1 MLVAYIVFWRI
12 LWTRWTFVNERFF
25 CMTRRWY
32 LFRIF
37 VSCSIVMNYCV
48 GICFFVLSFFLVGC
62 WSDATDWGNNEEKKV
77 TADWFHF
84 TIPAWYESVIPALI
98 ENKQL
103 VNKILLS
110 YKLPS
115 DEKWIFEQNVIFT
128 RSSLPPDIN
137 FEQFWTLNA
146 QKMSSELA
154 WYTPWKKLVR
164 LIPCEDREIQ
174 WLYVTFSLS
183 DPRQTPPQKVWLA
196 QLQFV
201 DRYRGYILSAAYR
214 TESEQDWFE
223 DLLDSFWCEVWGTW
237 TWTSLET
244 T

>member
-1 MLVAYIVFWRI
+1 
-12 LWTRWTFVNERFF
+12 
-25 CMTRRWY
+25 
-32 LFRIF
+32 
-37 VSCSIVMNYCV
+37 MNYYV
-48 GICFFVLSFFLVGC
+48 AVCFFVFSFFLVGC
-62 WSDATDWGNNEEKKV
+62 GSNTTDGLSDGEKKV

-84 TIPAWYESVIPALI
+84 TLPEWYESVIPALI

-115 DEKWIFEQNVIFT
+115 SQTGTFEQNIIFT

-146 QKMSSELA
+146 QKMSAELS
-154 WYTPWKKLVR
+154 WYTPWKKQVR
-164 LIPCEDREIQ
+164 LIPCQDREIQ
-174 WLYVTFSLS
+174 WLYVTFSLN
-183 DPRQTPPQKVWLA
+183 DPRQNPPQQVWLA

-214 TESEQDWFE
+214 TESQQEWFE
-223 DLLDSFWCEVWGTW
+223 DLLDSFGCEEWGSG

-244 T
+244 TTKTTTNV